1 MLTNNANSRI
11 ACVESVSV
19 SVNEWAVCWMK
30 GALLVFGLSFSVEVS
45 RTGILRQYETEKLI
59 INYCC
64 WKMEGGELGEITSV
78 EYDYRIHKGYSS
90 GRK

>member
-30 GALLVFGLSFSVEVS
+30 GTVLVFGFLSPVEV
-45 RTGILRQYETEKLI
+45 G
-59 INYCC
+59 
-64 WKMEGGELGEITSV
+64 
-78 EYDYRIHKGYSS
+78 
-90 GRK
+90 

>member
-30 GALLVFGLSFSVEVS
+30 GTLLVLGLPSFVKV
-45 RTGILRQYETEKLI
+45 G
-59 INYCC
+59 
-64 WKMEGGELGEITSV
+64 
-78 EYDYRIHKGYSS
+78 
-90 GRK
+90 